1 MGNIAEVLQSTYA
14 DVDYYPKNDGFR
26 TKFTQQAVSSNEDL
40 NNSRSLLDF
49 IVMFQTYFNA
59 LAKWRWAII
68 ILTLLLAGVLSSGA
82 RFLSFTNDY
91 RIFFSSDNPHLLALD
106 SLQNTYTKDDTV
118 LFIITPKDGKVFT
131 PQTLASIEEL
141 TDLAW
146 DIPYAQRVDSLQ
158 NFQYSYSADD
168 ELIIQDLYKNAL
180 SLKPDQLSNIEDI
193 ALAEPLLK
201 GRLISRNRTVAGI
214 QVQTQLPGVDEQN
227 EFPEVANFARKLARE
242 MERKDPNLIIRLSG
256 GIMMGNAFPEAS
268 IHDIKTLIPIMF
280 ALVFIVLAV
289 LLRSA
294 SAMIWALVVI
304 LLSITMTMGTAGWL
318 GIALSPP
325 SAGASNII
333 LTVAVADCVHMLV
346 SYLHSMRKGW
356 GNRLSWKKQR
366 IEAARDALA
375 VNLNPIF
382 ITSLT
387 TALGFLSLNFSDSPP
402 FHDLGNIVA
411 MGVAYAFLLS
421 IFFMPALMMV
431 MPIRV
436 RPYKTQGNKFMRQFA
451 RFVISKRRLLLGGM
465 TIIICILLSFLPRNE
480 LNDDLIAYFSPQ
492 NTFRADTDYATENLT
507 GMYLME
513 YSLGADKPGGINTP
527 LYLKTIDDFA
537 HWYRQQPEV
546 LHVYSIA
553 DIQKRLNKN
562 MHNDDPNWHHV
573 PESQELAA
581 QYMLLYEMSLPEGL
595 DLNDRI
601 NVDKS
606 ASRLT
611 ATIKSI
617 SSSEMLALQ
626 ERADNWLKQ
635 NAPKFMW
642 TEATSPNLIFAH
654 IGESNING
662 MLKGTVIAL
671 VLISLILIFALKSL
685 KLGLLSIL
693 PNLIPA
699 GMAFGLW
706 GLIDGQINL
715 AVSVV
720 ASLTLGIVV
729 DDTVH
734 FLSKFQYAQ
743 KQLNKTRVEAV
754 EYAFIH
760 VGTALWITSVVL
772 IAGFLVLTLS
782 DFQLNAKLGL
792 LTAITIS
799 FALIA
804 DFLFL
809 PPLLMLT
816 KDKK

>member
-1 MGNIAEVLQSTYA
+1 
-14 DVDYYPKNDGFR
+14 
-26 TKFTQQAVSSNEDL
+26 
-40 NNSRSLLDF
+40 
-49 IVMFQTYFNA
+49 MFQSYFNA
-59 LAKWRWAII
+59 LTKWRWAII
-68 ILTLLLAGVLSSGA
+68 IFTLALAGGLSSGA
-82 RFLSFTNDY
+82 RFLTFTNDY
-91 RIFFSSDNPHLLALD
+91 RVFFSGDNSQLLALNK
-106 SLQNTYTKDDTV
+106 LQNTYTKDDTV
-118 LFIITPKDGKVFT
+118 LFVISPKDGKVFT
-131 PQTLASIEEL
+131 PQTLGSIEEL

-146 DIPYAQRVDSLQ
+146 DIPYTQRVDSLK
-158 NFQYSYSADD
+158 NFQYSYSEDD
-168 ELIIQDLYKNAL
+168 ELIISDLYQDAETLDARHLAKI
-180 SLKPDQLSNIEDI
+180 KRI
-193 ALAEPLLK
+193 ALAEPLLN
-201 GRLISRNRTVAGI
+201 GRLVSKDSKVTGI
-214 QVQTQLPGVDEQN
+214 QVQTQLPGVNEQA
-227 EFPEVANFARKLARE
+227 EFPEVANYAKKLASE
-242 MERKDPNLIIRLSG
+242 LEAKNPNLTIRLTG
-256 GIMMGNAFPEAS
+256 GVMMGNAFPEAS
-268 IHDIKTLIPIMF
+268 IHDIETLIPIMF
-280 ALVFIVLAV
+280 TIVFIILA
-289 LLRSA
+289 LMLRSL
-294 SAMIWALVVI
+294 SAMIWSLIVI
-304 LLSITMTMGTAGWL
+304 LLSITMSMGTAGWL

-346 SYLHSMRKGW
+346 SYLHAMRKGW
-356 GNRLSWKKQR
+356 GNRLSWKQQR
-366 IEAARDALA
+366 FEATREALA
-375 VNLNPIF
+375 MNIRPIF

-387 TALGFLSLNFSDSPP
+387 TALGFLSLNYSDSPP

-411 MGVAYAFLLS
+411 MGVVYAFLLS
-421 IFFMPALMMV
+421 TIFLPALMMV
-431 MPIRV
+431 IPIRV
-436 RPYKTQGNKFMRQFA
+436 RPYKTKGNKFMKRFSH
-451 RFVISKRRLLLGGM
+451 FVISQRWSLLGAM
-465 TIIICILLSFLPRNE
+465 TLIICLLLSFLPRNE
-480 LNDDLIAYFSPQ
+480 LNDDLVAYFSPE
-492 NTFRADTDYATENLT
+492 NTFRADTDYSTEHLT

-513 YSLGADKPGGINTP
+513 YSLGANQPGGINTP
-527 LYLKTIDDFA
+527 QYLTIIDAFA
-537 HWYRQQPEV
+537 EWYRQQAEV

-562 MHNDDPNWHHV
+562 MHDDAQDWYKIPS
-573 PESQELAA
+573 SQELAA

-611 ATIKSI
+611 ATIKSL
-617 SSSEMLALQ
+617 SSSEMLVLQ
-626 ERADNWLKQ
+626 ERADNWLKS

-662 MLKGTVIAL
+662 MLKGTIIAL
-671 VLISLILIFALKSL
+671 FLISLILIFALKSF

-743 KQLNKTRVEAV
+743 EKLNKTRVEAV

-760 VGTALWITSVVL
+760 VGTALWITSAVL
-772 IAGFLVLTLS
+772 IAGFLILTLS

-792 LTAITIS
+792 LTAITIL

-809 PPLLMLT
+809 PPLLMLF

>member
-1 MGNIAEVLQSTYA
+1 
-14 DVDYYPKNDGFR
+14 
-26 TKFTQQAVSSNEDL
+26 
-40 NNSRSLLDF
+40 
-49 IVMFQTYFNA
+49 MFHSYFNF
-59 LAKWRWAII
+59 LTKYRWVVIVA
-68 ILTLLLAGVLSSGA
+68 TLVLAGALSSGA
-82 RFLSFTNDY
+82 QFLSFTNDY
-91 RIFFSSDNPHLLALD
+91 RVFFSDENPQLLALD
-106 SLQNTYTKDDTV
+106 ELQSTYTKDDTV
-118 LFIITPKDGKVFT
+118 LFVITPKDHNVFT
-131 PQTLASIEEL
+131 KQTLASIAEL

-146 DIPYAQRVDSLQ
+146 DIPYTQRVDSLQ
-158 NFQYSYSADD
+158 NFQYSYSDND
-168 ELIIQDLYKNAL
+168 ELIIQNLFQPSQELTDEQ
-180 SLKPDQLSNIEDI
+180 LKTIERI
-193 ALAEPLLK
+193 ALAEPLLN
-201 GRLISRNRTVAGI
+201 GRLISKDSKVTGI
-214 QVQTQLPGVDEQN
+214 QVQAQLPGINEQA
-227 EFPEVANFARKLARE
+227 EFPEVANYARMLARE
-242 MERKDPNLIIRLSG
+242 MEAKNPNLTIRLTG
-256 GIMMGNAFPEAS
+256 GTMMGNAFPEAS

-280 ALVFIVLAV
+280 AIVFIILA
-289 LLRSA
+289 LMLRSI

-304 LLSITMTMGTAGWL
+304 LLSITMAMGSAGWL

-346 SYLHSMRKGW
+346 SYLHAMRKGW
-356 GNRLSWKKQR
+356 GNRLSWKQQR
-366 IEAARDALA
+366 VEASRDALA
-375 VNLNPIF
+375 VNFRPIF

-387 TALGFLSLNFSDSPP
+387 TALGFLTLNFSDSPP

-411 MGVAYAFLLS
+411 MGVGLAFFLS
-421 IFFMPALMMV
+421 VVFLPALMIV

-436 RPYKTQGNKFMRQFA
+436 RPYKTKGNKFMKRFSG
-451 RFVISKRRLLLGGM
+451 FVISNRWPLLGGM
-465 TIIICILLSFLPRNE
+465 TLVICMLVSFLPRNE
-480 LNDDLIAYFSPQ
+480 LNDDLIAYFSPD
-492 NTFRADTDYATENLT
+492 NTFRSDTDYATEHLT

-513 YSLGADKPGGINTP
+513 YSLGAEQPGGINHP
-527 LYLKTIDDFA
+527 QYLKTIDAFA
-537 HWYRQQPEV
+537 DWYRKQPEV

-562 MHNDDPNWHHV
+562 MHDDDENFYQIPT
-573 PESQELAA
+573 SQELGA

-611 ATIKSI
+611 ATIKSL
-617 SSSEMLALQ
+617 SSSEMIALQ
-626 ERADNWLKQ
+626 QRADQWLKA
-635 NAPKFMW
+635 NAPEFMW

-654 IGESNING
+654 IGERNINS
-662 MLKGTVIAL
+662 MLKGTFIAL
-671 VLISLILIFALKSL
+671 VLISLILIFALKSI
-685 KLGLLSIL
+685 KLGLLSII

-699 GMAFGLW
+699 AMAFGLW

-734 FLSKFQYAQ
+734 FLSKFQYAL
-743 KQLNKTRVEAV
+743 KDLNKSREEAV

-760 VGTALWITSVVL
+760 VGTALWITSIVL
-772 IAGFLVLTLS
+772 IAGFLILTLS

-809 PPLLMLT
+809 PPLLMMI